1 MEPTEAEVRK
11 RLCKSRELQ
20 TVVLSKFCHHRLHRN
35 KTREAAFIGE
45 LKKMLKEAKRRS
57 EKLKKAR
64 AARKT
69 SATDDK
75 VGLADQSTDV
85 SLVDSIAEEEPN
97 NNSTEENE
105 VENEASG
112 SSQSNHSEQV
122 LESHKDMTSEMP
134 DDIKKS
140 DDRDATEATKEKVIT
155 EQADVLEKPEAGE
168 FLSQNEVV
176 DEQKTA
182 KMTSRPASS
191 EATEVVVNG
200 TVPNGDIEKAEATEE
215 VNETANSDHQMK
227 VEHADA
233 TETLVPSKCELLD
246 KASEKSEVE
255 KAARED
261 RLFTTNGDGEAQD
274 KQEMDD
280 KTTKEEAT
288 PTTVSPEMDEVCEA
302 KAEKVAFNQTVAMVP
317 PVSNI

>member
-105 VENEASG
+105 VENEAYG
-112 SSQSNHSEQV
+112 SSQSDHAEQV

-134 DDIKKS
+134 DEIKKS
-140 DDRDATEATKEKVIT
+140 DDEDATKSAKEEVIT
-155 EQADVLEKPEAGE
+155 EQADLLEKPEAGE
-168 FLSQNEVV
+168 FLSQNEVA
-176 DEQKTA
+176 DEQKTTT
-182 KMTSRPASS
+182 TSLPAAS

-215 VNETANSDHQMK
+215 VNKTANGDQQMK
-227 VEHADA
+227 VEHAEA
-233 TETLVPSKCELLD
+233 IETLVLSKCELFD
-246 KASEKSEVE
+246 KTSEKSDVE
-255 KAARED
+255 NTASED
-261 RLFTTNGDGEAQD
+261 RVVVNGDVETQD
-274 KQEMDD
+274 KQEVEDQ
-280 KTTKEEAT
+280 TQKEEAT
-288 PTTVSPEMDEVCEA
+288 QTTVSPEVDEVCEA